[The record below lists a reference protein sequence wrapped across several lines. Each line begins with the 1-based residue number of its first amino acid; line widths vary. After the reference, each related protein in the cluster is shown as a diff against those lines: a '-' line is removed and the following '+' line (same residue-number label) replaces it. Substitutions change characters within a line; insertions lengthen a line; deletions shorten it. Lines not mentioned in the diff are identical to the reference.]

1 MSGVSKTPA
10 AARPP
15 RSRGGVR
22 PLQTVLAAAA
32 ISLLATVVAQDTAVG
47 ACSEETMIERHSAVK
62 DEAFDALFTSFGPG
76 WTGGDSTYS
85 VELPDGRN
93 LWLFSD
99 SFIGFV
105 NPSRT
110 RPRNTPMVNNSLVV
124 QDGEELT
131 TITGDI
137 GGIPQSFFPT
147 GDLGGWFWVYDA
159 TVETTEAGDVLRV
172 FLIRFERTA
181 AGGMWGFAWQDNAL
195 ATVSLP
201 DLELVSI
208 EPLPSEHGVSWGAA
222 VLEHGEHVYIYGM
235 EDLGARK
242 HMHLAR
248 AKAGAVADAAS
259 WEYATAPGGASWSGD
274 PADSVRLLTGIGNE
288 FSVTHLGGRFLLVTM
303 SSLTTLSPEVVA
315 YAACDPAGPFE
326 DRTVL
331 YETPEHEEG
340 LAFTYNAH
348 AHPQFTENG
357 ELLISYNVNASDI
370 AWVFAD
376 ADLYRPRFIRVRIG
390 GP

>member
-1 MSGVSKTPA
+1 MSETPP

-15 RSRGGVR
+15 RSREGAK
-22 PLQTVLAAAA
+22 LLKATLAATLTAA
-32 ISLLATVVAQDTAVG
+32 LLGTATAQDTTTG
-47 ACSEETMIERHSAVK
+47 TCSEETMIESHSAVK
-62 DEAFDALFTSFGPG
+62 DETFDALFTSFGPG

-85 VELPDGRN
+85 VELPDGRT

-110 RPRNTPMVNNSLVV
+110 RPRNTPMINNSLVV
-124 QDGEELT
+124 QDGDQLST
-131 TITGDI
+131 FTGDI

-159 TVETTEAGDVLRV
+159 TVEATPAGDVLRV
-172 FLIRFERTA
+172 FLIRFERTG
-181 AGGMWGFAWQDNAL
+181 GGMWGFAWQDNAL

-259 WEYATAPGGASWSGD
+259 WEYATAPGGESWSSD

-288 FSVTHLGGRFLLVTM
+288 FSVTHVGGRFLLVAM

-331 YETPEHEEG
+331 YLTPEQEEG
-340 LAFTYNAH
+340 LSFTYNAH
-348 AHPQFTENG
+348 AHPQFTEDG

-376 ADLYRPRFIRVRIG
+376 ADLYRPRFVRVRVG
-390 GP
+390 GL